1 MIVLR
6 DESTHAVIG
15 HGSDNSAGVIEFHDS
30 QLSAITG
37 ALRIN
42 REGGD
47 VHVVP
52 CNQGKMSA
60 EDQREVDLLIHEKFK
75 EFLGKK

>member
-1 MIVLR
+1 MVVLR

-15 HGSDNSAGVIEFHDS
+15 HGSDNSAGVIEFHDC

-47 VHVVP
+47 VRVVV
-52 CNQGKMSA
+52 CDKGKMDA
-60 EDQREVDLLIHEKFK
+60 AIQREVDLLIHEKFK